1 MFCPNCG
8 SKNSTQQKFCRSC
21 GLSLEKSAQSLVEQQ
36 IPAKIDQS
44 LERRNKKLE
53 RFGYIA
59 LIGVGIVGVGAMSYM
74 IISDMMLVQ
83 GKILGGLALLT
94 IIICGL
100 SAAFFFNYANFL
112 KKTAV
117 KNRLQPPEEMREDE
131 TPAKLLND
139 SYLEP
144 IPSVTER
151 TTELLYVEREKDNK
165 AT

>member
-21 GLSLEKSAQSLVEQQ
+21 GLSLEKTAQSLVEQ

-44 LERRNKKLE
+44 LERRKEKLE
-53 RFGYIA
+53 RFGAIA
-59 LIGVGIVGVGAMSYM
+59 LSGVGVVGVGALSYL
-74 IISDMMLVQ
+74 IIFNMMLAQ

-94 IIICGL
+94 IIICGFL
-100 SAAFFFNYANFL
+100 AVFFFNYANYL
-112 KKTAV
+112 KETAV
-117 KNRLQPPEEMREDE
+117 KNRLQPPEEMREYE

-151 TTELLYVEREKDNK
+151 TTELLYEERKKDNK

>member
-21 GLSLEKSAQSLVEQQ
+21 GLSLEKTVQSLVEQ

-44 LERRNKKLE
+44 LKRRKEKLE
-53 RFGYIA
+53 RFGVIA
-59 LIGVGIVGVGAMSYM
+59 LSGVGVVGGGALFYM
-74 IISDMMLVQ
+74 IIFNMMLAQ
-83 GKILGGLALLT
+83 GKILGGLAFLT

-100 SAAFFFNYANFL
+100 LAVFFFNYANYL
-112 KKTAV
+112 KETAV
-117 KNRLQPPEEMREDE
+117 KNRLQPPEEMPEYE

-151 TTELLYVEREKDNK
+151 TTELLYVERKKDNK

>member
-21 GLSLEKSAQSLVEQQ
+21 GLSLEKAAQSLVEQ

-44 LERRNKKLE
+44 LERREKKLE
-53 RFGYIA
+53 RFGFIA
-59 LIGVGIVGVGAMSYM
+59 LSGLGVVGAGALFYM
-74 IISDMMLVQ
+74 IIFKMMLEN
-83 GKILGGLALLT
+83 GKILGGFALLT

-100 SAAFFFNYANFL
+100 LAAFFFNYANYL
-112 KKTAV
+112 KETTV
-117 KNRLQPPEEMREDE
+117 KNRLQPPEEMPEYE

-151 TTELLYVEREKDNK
+151 TTELLYVEKKKDNK

>member
-21 GLSLEKSAQSLVEQQ
+21 GLSLEKTAQSLVEQ

-44 LERRNKKLE
+44 LERRKEKLE
-53 RFGYIA
+53 RFGAIA
-59 LIGVGIVGVGAMSYM
+59 LSSVGVVGVGALSYLIIFNM
-74 IISDMMLVQ
+74 ILAQ

-100 SAAFFFNYANFL
+100 FAVFLFNYANYL
-112 KKTAV
+112 KDTAV
-117 KNRLQPPEEMREDE
+117 KNRLQPPEEMPEYE

-151 TTELLYVEREKDNK
+151 TTELLYEERKKDNK

>member
-21 GLSLEKSAQSLVEQQ
+21 GLSLEKTVQSLVEQ

-44 LERRNKKLE
+44 LKRRKEKLE
-53 RFGYIA
+53 RFGVIA
-59 LIGVGIVGVGAMSYM
+59 LSGVGVVGGGALFYM
-74 IISDMMLVQ
+74 IIFNMMLAQ
-83 GKILGGLALLT
+83 GKILGGLAFLT

-100 SAAFFFNYANFL
+100 LAVFFFNYANSL
-112 KKTAV
+112 KETAV
-117 KNRLQPPEEMREDE
+117 KNRLQPPEEMPEYE

-151 TTELLYVEREKDNK
+151 TTELLYVERKKDNK

>member
-21 GLSLEKSAQSLVEQQ
+21 GLSLEKSAQSLVEQ
-36 IPAKIDQS
+36 IPAKIEQS
-44 LERRNKKLE
+44 LERRKEKLE
-53 RFGYIA
+53 RFGAIA
-59 LIGVGIVGVGAMSYM
+59 LTGVGVVGGAALSYM
-74 IISDMMLVQ
+74 IIFDMILRQ
-83 GKILGGLALLT
+83 GKVLGGLALLT

-100 SAAFFFNYANFL
+100 LAVFFFNYANFL
-112 KKTAV
+112 KETAV
-117 KNRLQPPEEMREDE
+117 KNRLQPPEEMREYE
-131 TPAKLLND
+131 TPAKFLND

>member
-21 GLSLEKSAQSLVEQQ
+21 GLSLEKSAQSLVEQ

-44 LERRNKKLE
+44 LERRKEKLE
-53 RFGYIA
+53 RFGFIA
-59 LIGVGIVGVGAMSYM
+59 LIGVGIVGVGAFSYM
-74 IISDMMLVQ
+74 IIFNMMLAQ
-83 GKILGGLALLT
+83 GKILGGLAFMT

-100 SAAFFFNYANFL
+100 LAVFFFNYANFL
-112 KKTAV
+112 KKNAV
-117 KNRLQPPEEMREDE
+117 KNQLPPEEMPEYE

>member
-21 GLSLEKSAQSLVEQQ
+21 GLSLEKTAQSLVEQ

-44 LERRNKKLE
+44 IESREKKLE
-53 RFGYIA
+53 RFGVIA
-59 LIGVGIVGVGAMSYM
+59 LSCLGVVGAGALIYM
-74 IISDMMLVQ
+74 IIFKMMLAD
-83 GKILGGLALLT
+83 GKILGGFALLT
-94 IIICGL
+94 MIIFGL
-100 SAAFFFNYANFL
+100 LAVFFFNYARYL
-112 KKTAV
+112 KETAV
-117 KNRLQPPEEMREDE
+117 KNRLQPPEEMRESE
-131 TPAKLLND
+131 TPAKLLTD

-151 TTELLYVEREKDNK
+151 TTELLYEEREKNNK

>member
-1 MFCPNCG
+1 MFCPHCG
-8 SKNSTQQKFCRSC
+8 NKNSTQQKFCRSC
-21 GLSLEKSAQSLVEQQ
+21 GLSLEKTAQSLVEQ

-44 LERRNKKLE
+44 LERRKEKLE
-53 RFGYIA
+53 RFGFIA
-59 LIGVGIVGVGAMSYM
+59 LIGVGTVGVGALSYM
-74 IISDMMLVQ
+74 IIFNMMLAQ

-100 SAAFFFNYANFL
+100 FAAFFFNYANYL
-112 KKTAV
+112 KETAV
-117 KNRLQPPEEMREDE
+117 KNRLQPSEKMPEYE

-139 SYLEP
+139 PYLEP
-144 IPSVTER
+144 IPSVTEG

>member
-21 GLSLEKSAQSLVEQQ
+21 GLSLEKSAQSLVEQ
-36 IPAKIDQS
+36 IPAKIDQP
-44 LERRNKKLE
+44 LERRKEKLE
-53 RFGYIA
+53 RFGFIA
-59 LIGVGIVGVGAMSYM
+59 LSCLGVVGAGALFYM
-74 IISDMMLVQ
+74 IIFNMMLAQ
-83 GKILGGLALLT
+83 GKILGGLALMT

-100 SAAFFFNYANFL
+100 LAVFFFNYARFL
-112 KKTAV
+112 KETAV
-117 KNRLQPPEEMREDE
+117 KNRLQPPEEMPEYE

-151 TTELLYVEREKDNK
+151 TTELLYVERKKDNK

>member
-21 GLSLEKSAQSLVEQQ
+21 GLSLEKSAQSLVEQ

-44 LERRNKKLE
+44 LERRKEKLE
-53 RFGYIA
+53 RFGVIA
-59 LIGVGIVGVGAMSYM
+59 LGGVGVVGVGALSYM
-74 IISDMMLVQ
+74 IIFNMMLAQ

-100 SAAFFFNYANFL
+100 SAAIFFNYANFL
-112 KKTAV
+112 KEKAD

-131 TPAKLLND
+131 TPAKLLGD

-165 AT
+165 AP

>member
-21 GLSLEKSAQSLVEQQ
+21 GLSLEKTAQSLVEQ

-44 LERRNKKLE
+44 LERRKEKLE
-53 RFGYIA
+53 RFGFIA
-59 LIGVGIVGVGAMSYM
+59 LIGVGVVGVGAMSYM

-117 KNRLQPPEEMREDE
+117 KNRLQPPEEMPEFE
-131 TPAKLLND
+131 TPAKLLDD

-151 TTELLYVEREKDNK
+151 TTELLYVEEKKDNN

>member
-21 GLSLEKSAQSLVEQQ
+21 GLSLEKTAQSLIEQ

-44 LERRNKKLE
+44 LERRKEKLE
-53 RFGYIA
+53 RFGFIA
-59 LIGVGIVGVGAMSYM
+59 LIGVGIVGVGAFSYM
-74 IISDMMLVQ
+74 IIFNMMLAQ

-94 IIICGL
+94 IIICGRF
-100 SAAFFFNYANFL
+100 AGFFFNYANFL
-112 KKTAV
+112 KETAV
-117 KNRLQPPEEMREDE
+117 KNRLQPPEEMREYE

-144 IPSVTER
+144 IPSVTEG

>member
-21 GLSLEKSAQSLVEQQ
+21 GLSLEKTAQSLVEQ

-44 LERRNKKLE
+44 LEKRKEKLE
-53 RFGYIA
+53 RFGFIA
-59 LIGVGIVGVGAMSYM
+59 LIGVGIVGVGALTYM
-74 IISDMMLVQ
+74 IIFNMMLAQ

-100 SAAFFFNYANFL
+100 SAAFFFNYADYL
-112 KKTAV
+112 KEKGV
-117 KNRLQPPEEMREDE
+117 RNRLQPPEELPEYE
-131 TPAKLLND
+131 TPAKLLGD

-151 TTELLYVEREKDNK
+151 TTELLNAERKKDNR

>member
-21 GLSLEKSAQSLVEQQ
+21 GLSLEKTAQSLVEQ

-44 LERRNKKLE
+44 LERRKEKLE
-53 RFGYIA
+53 RFGVIA
-59 LIGVGIVGVGAMSYM
+59 LSGVGVVGVGALSYM
-74 IISDMMLVQ
+74 IIFNMMLAQ
-83 GKILGGLALLT
+83 GKILGGLAFLT

-100 SAAFFFNYANFL
+100 LAAFFFNYANFL
-112 KKTAV
+112 KEKDV
-117 KNRLQPPEEMREDE
+117 KNRLQPPEEMREYE

-144 IPSVTER
+144 IPSVTEG
-151 TTELLYVEREKDNK
+151 TTELLYVERKKDNK

>member
-21 GLSLEKSAQSLVEQQ
+21 GLSLEKSAQSLVEQ

-44 LERRNKKLE
+44 LERRKEKLE
-53 RFGYIA
+53 RFGAIA
-59 LIGVGIVGVGAMSYM
+59 LSGVGVVGVGALSYLIIFNM
-74 IISDMMLVQ
+74 ILAQ

-100 SAAFFFNYANFL
+100 LAVFFFNYANYL
-112 KKTAV
+112 KETAV
-117 KNRLQPPEEMREDE
+117 KNRLQPPEEMREYE

-151 TTELLYVEREKDNK
+151 TTELLDVERKKDNK

>member
-8 SKNSTQQKFCRSC
+8 SKNSTQQKFCRAC
-21 GLSLEKSAQSLVEQQ
+21 GLSLEKTAQSLVEQ

-44 LERRNKKLE
+44 LERRKEKLE
-53 RFGYIA
+53 RFGVIA
-59 LIGVGIVGVGAMSYM
+59 LGGVGVVGVGALSYM
-74 IISDMMLVQ
+74 IIFNMMLAQ

-100 SAAFFFNYANFL
+100 LAVFFFNYANYL
-112 KKTAV
+112 KETAV
-117 KNRLQPPEEMREDE
+117 KNRLQPPEEMPEYE

-151 TTELLYVEREKDNK
+151 TTELLYKERKKDNK

>member
-21 GLSLEKSAQSLVEQQ
+21 GLSLEKTVQSLVEQ

-44 LERRNKKLE
+44 LKRRKEKLE
-53 RFGYIA
+53 RFGVIA
-59 LIGVGIVGVGAMSYM
+59 LSGVGVVGGGALFYM
-74 IISDMMLVQ
+74 IIFKMMLAD

-100 SAAFFFNYANFL
+100 LAVFFFNYANYL
-112 KKTAV
+112 KETAV
-117 KNRLQPPEEMREDE
+117 KNRLQPPEEMPEYE

-151 TTELLYVEREKDNK
+151 TTELLYVEKKKDNK

>member
-21 GLSLEKSAQSLVEQQ
+21 GLSLEKSAQSLVEQ

-44 LERRNKKLE
+44 LERRKEKLE
-53 RFGYIA
+53 RFGFIA
-59 LIGVGIVGVGAMSYM
+59 LCCVGVVGGAALFYM
-74 IISDMMLVQ
+74 IIFNMMLAQ
-83 GKILGGLALLT
+83 GKILGGLAFMT

-100 SAAFFFNYANFL
+100 SAVFFFNYANYL
-112 KKTAV
+112 KETAV
-117 KNRLQPPEEMREDE
+117 KNRLQPPEEMREYE

-151 TTELLYVEREKDNK
+151 TTELLYEEREKDNK

>member
-21 GLSLEKSAQSLVEQQ
+21 GLSLEKSAQSLVEQ

-44 LERRNKKLE
+44 LERRKEKLE
-53 RFGYIA
+53 RFGFIA
-59 LIGVGIVGVGAMSYM
+59 LIGVGVVGVGAMSYM

-83 GKILGGLALLT
+83 GKVLGGLALLT

-117 KNRLQPPEEMREDE
+117 KNRLQPPEEMREYE

-151 TTELLYVEREKDNK
+151 TTELLYVERKKDNK

>member
-21 GLSLEKSAQSLVEQQ
+21 GLSLEKTAQSLVEQ

-44 LERRNKKLE
+44 LERRKKKLE
-53 RFGYIA
+53 RFGFIA
-59 LIGVGIVGVGAMSYM
+59 LSGVGVVGVGALSYM
-74 IISDMMLVQ
+74 IIFNMMLAQ

-100 SAAFFFNYANFL
+100 LAVFFFNYANFL
-112 KKTAV
+112 KETAV
-117 KNRLQPPEEMREDE
+117 KNRLQPPEEMPEYE
-131 TPAKLLND
+131 TPAKLPND

>member
-21 GLSLEKSAQSLVEQQ
+21 GLSLEKTAQSLVEQ
-36 IPAKIDQS
+36 IPTKIDKS
-44 LERRNKKLE
+44 LERRKEKLE
-53 RFGYIA
+53 RFGVIA
-59 LIGVGIVGVGAMSYM
+59 LSGVGVVGVGALSYM
-74 IISDMMLVQ
+74 IIFNMMLAQ

-100 SAAFFFNYANFL
+100 LAVFFFNYANYL
-112 KKTAV
+112 KETAV
-117 KNRLQPPEEMREDE
+117 KNRLQPPEEMPESE
-131 TPAKLLND
+131 TPAKLPND

-151 TTELLYVEREKDNK
+151 TTELLYVEKKKDNK

>member
-21 GLSLEKSAQSLVEQQ
+21 GLSLEKSAQSLVEQ
-36 IPAKIDQS
+36 IPAKIEQS
-44 LERRNKKLE
+44 LERRKEKLE
-53 RFGYIA
+53 RFGFIA
-59 LIGVGIVGVGAMSYM
+59 LSGVGIVGVGALSYM
-74 IISDMMLVQ
+74 IIFNMMLAQ

-100 SAAFFFNYANFL
+100 LAVFFFNYANFL
-112 KKTAV
+112 KETAV
-117 KNRLQPPEEMREDE
+117 KNRLQLPEEMREYE

-144 IPSVTER
+144 IPSVTEG

>member
-21 GLSLEKSAQSLVEQQ
+21 GLSLEKSAQSLVEQ

-44 LERRNKKLE
+44 LERRKEKLE
-53 RFGYIA
+53 RFGVIA
-59 LIGVGIVGVGAMSYM
+59 LIGVGVVGVGALSYM
-74 IISDMMLVQ
+74 IIFNMMLAQ

-100 SAAFFFNYANFL
+100 SAAFFFNYARFL
-112 KKTAV
+112 KEKGV
-117 KNRLQPPEEMREDE
+117 KNRLQPPEEMPEYE

>member
-21 GLSLEKSAQSLVEQQ
+21 GLSLEKSAQSLVQQ

-44 LERRNKKLE
+44 LARRKEKLE
-53 RFGYIA
+53 RFGFIA
-59 LIGVGIVGVGAMSYM
+59 LIGVGVVGVGAMSYM
-74 IISDMMLVQ
+74 IISDMMLAQ

-100 SAAFFFNYANFL
+100 SAAFFFNYANSL
-112 KKTAV
+112 KETAV
-117 KNRLQPPEEMREDE
+117 KNRLQPPEEEMRESE

-151 TTELLYVEREKDNK
+151 TTELLYVEKKKDNK